1 MYFSLLF
8 DSEEPPRTYDLLYI
22 PSPVWMKDEKEVLN
36 LGFGGYYE
44 LGGIEKLLQKEE
56 EYFNNILR
64 PDIVEIIIHE
74 DGHGEAKCLAL
85 LILDLI
91 ENDLIPIIQFGQS
104 GN

>member
-1 MYFSLLF
+1 MHFSLQF
-8 DSEEPPRTYDLLYI
+8 GYPAPSRTYDLQYI
-22 PSPVWMKDEKEVLN
+22 PGPVWMKEEKEVLN
-36 LGFGGYYE
+36 FSLRGYYE

-104 GN
+104 EN

>member
-44 LGGIEKLLQKEE
+44 LGGIEKLLKKEE
-56 EYFNNILR
+56 AYFDNR
-64 PDIVEIIIHE
+64 YRGHVGIIIHE
-74 DGHGEAKCLAL
+74 TGLGEAKCLAL
-85 LILDLI
+85 LIQDLI
-91 ENDLIPIIQFGQS
+91 NNDFMPKIQFGQS